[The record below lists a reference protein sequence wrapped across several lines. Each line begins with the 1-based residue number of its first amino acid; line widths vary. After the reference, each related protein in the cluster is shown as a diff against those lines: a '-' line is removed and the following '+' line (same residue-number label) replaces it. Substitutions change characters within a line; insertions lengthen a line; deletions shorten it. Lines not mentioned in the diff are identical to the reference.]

1 MTDMTTSLLL
11 LVVAAFAVAGFVK
24 GATGMGLPAVAMAL
38 LASQISPVVAAGL
51 LVIPSLVTNVWQL
64 LTGPDVRVLL
74 RRLWPMMI
82 VMAVVTYATSGLIAG
97 DNTAATTT
105 ALGVALVV
113 YAAYTLCARQIHIPA
128 GVERLLSPVIGA
140 MTGVVTGATG
150 VFMIPSVPY
159 LQALGLTKDWLVQA
173 LGLSFTVST
182 LALAVGLAGRGAL
195 ASDQLLLSCALI
207 VPVFIGMAVGTVL
220 RRRFSPALFRQAF
233 LICLLA
239 LGAEMALRPLW

>member
-24 GATGMGLPAVAMAL
+24 GATGMGLPAGGVAAVAMAL

-97 DNTAATTT
+97 DNTA
-105 ALGVALVV
+105 
-113 YAAYTLCARQIHIPA
+113 
-128 GVERLLSPVIGA
+128 GA
-140 MTGVVTGATG
+140 
-150 VFMIPSVPY
+150 S
-159 LQALGLTKDWLVQA
+159 
-173 LGLSFTVST
+173 
-182 LALAVGLAGRGAL
+182 RG
-195 ASDQLLLSCALI
+195 I
-207 VPVFIGMAVGTVL
+207 I
-220 RRRFSPALFRQAF
+220 RRR
-233 LICLLA
+233 
-239 LGAEMALRPLW
+239 RPRRWVSRWSSMPPILYARGRSIFPSGSSGFCRR